1 MKRVAACILSL
12 VFLVTSLAS
21 CTTDE
26 KKATEPSFSDSDRK
40 TIDEVSD
47 IIKSSQDVVDEI
59 AALVEKQVM
68 DSQNLSAKYRK
79 TEETGQEFD
88 TTSYDLKL
96 RANHK
101 AVKGYIEEI
110 KGFQKD
116 IDKIGDTDS
125 EQAAKTI
132 TAASEYFSRLS
143 GCLDD
148 LNIIMTFYADETD
161 AQAPIND
168 YDAES
173 YGDDVYG
180 ILDGLYT
187 AIDDTI
193 INFRAI
199 ETCPDYM
206 RETFDNYIEKVGVYE
221 KMIESMY
228 LGYSLD
234 DPLRSL
240 SADELFERQS
250 ITVTKCELDMF
261 DLFTL
266 QFEKVSERL
275 NGNVSELEGELLSNC
290 KQLAN
295 AKSGLPDINFTY
307 LSAKPKVT
315 CEYETVKTIYPN
327 LYSDMDSVINFTAT
341 TDYGTANV
349 LIKAEIPGFTQE
361 YQQKAEISG
370 QVTRL
375 LIKPVVLTG
384 GMDLSS
390 SRDAMLNFSVTDNDT
405 GEILVKETRTIS
417 LMSIYDFMLTDDE
430 FGETSRDNV
439 LAWLTPESEGIL
451 ELRRNAVTWLE
462 ENTDGELN
470 SLIGYQ
476 DYGIF
481 DDPDLNTYIQIV
493 ALQSAISGM
502 GVRYNMGSYSLAEGY
517 NQRVL
522 LPDDVLSSQSG
533 ICIETAIL
541 FATAI
546 QSADMHAMI
555 LFLPGHAQVA
565 VETQSGSGMY
575 YLVETTM
582 LPFDGAVDEME
593 SLVTEMTSEDWAYY
607 LEDPWGDGSGSVY
620 VVDCDLIKTLGIQGI
635 DYQA

>member
-1 MKRVAACILSL
+1 MKRFAACFLAM
-12 VFLVTSLAS
+12 VFLASSLTS
-21 CTTDE
+21 CTTVE
-26 KKATEPSFSDSDRK
+26 PKSTEPAFSAKDQK
-40 TIDEVSD
+40 TVDKVSD
-47 IIKSSQDVVDEI
+47 IIKSSQDIVDEI
-59 AALVEKQVM
+59 SALVEKQVK
-68 DSQNLSAKYRK
+68 DSENLSAKYKK

-88 TTSYDLKL
+88 TTSYDAKL
-96 RANHK
+96 RANHES
-101 AVKGYIEEI
+101 VKSYISEIEGY
-110 KGFQKD
+110 QKS
-116 IDKIGDTDS
+116 IGKLDDTDS
-125 EQAAKTI
+125 DQAAKTV
-132 TAASEYFSRLS
+132 AAAGEYFSRLS
-143 GCLDD
+143 ACLAD
-148 LNIIMTFYADETD
+148 LDTIMTFYADETD
-161 AQAPIND
+161 AQAPINE
-168 YDAES
+168 YDSES

-199 ETCPDYM
+199 GTCPSYM
-206 RETFDNYIEKVGVYE
+206 KETFDNYIEKVGVYE

-250 ITVTKCELDMF
+250 ITISKCELDMF

-275 NGNVSELEGELLSNC
+275 NGNISELETELQSNC
-290 KQLAN
+290 KQIAGAKEGMPEIDYAYLA
-295 AKSGLPDINFTY
+295 S
-307 LSAKPKVT
+307 KPKVT
-315 CEYETVKTIYPN
+315 CDYETVKTIYPN

-361 YQQKAEISG
+361 YLQKAQISG

-375 LIKPVVLTG
+375 LIKPVVLTR

-390 SRDAMLNFSVTDNDT
+390 SRDAMLNFSVTDMDT
-405 GEILVKETRTIS
+405 GEILVEESRTIS
-417 LMSIYDFMLTDDE
+417 LMSVYDFMLTDDE

-439 LAWLTPESEGIL
+439 LAWMTPESDGIL
-451 ELRRNAVTWLE
+451 ELRRNAVSWLE
-462 ENTDGELN
+462 ENTDGQLS

-481 DDPDLNTYIQIV
+481 DDPNLNTYIQIV

-522 LPDDVLSSQSG
+522 MPDDVLASKSG

-565 VETQSGSGMY
+565 VETQDGSGTY
-575 YLVETTM
+575 YLVETTL
-582 LPFDGAVDEME
+582 LPFDGATDDMD
-593 SLVTEMTSEDWAYY
+593 SLVTEMTSEEWSSY

>member
-1 MKRVAACILSL
+1 MKKIAACFLAL
-12 VFLVTSLAS
+12 VFLISSLTSCSA
-21 CTTDE
+21 DE
-26 KKATEPSFSDSDRK
+26 QKSTEPAFSAKDQK
-40 TIDEVSD
+40 TINKVSD
-47 IIKSSQDVVDEI
+47 ILKSSQDIVDEI
-59 AALVEKQVM
+59 SALVEKQVK
-68 DSQNLSAKYRK
+68 DSENLSVKYRK

-88 TTSYDLKL
+88 TTSYDAKL
-96 RANHK
+96 RANHES
-101 AVKGYIEEI
+101 VKDYITEI
-110 KGFQKD
+110 EGFQKD
-116 IDKIGDTDS
+116 IGKIGNTDS
-125 EQAAKTI
+125 DQAAKTV
-132 TAASEYFSRLS
+132 TAAQEYFSRLS

-148 LNIIMTFYADETD
+148 LDIIMTFYADETD
-161 AQAPIND
+161 AQAPINE

-173 YGDDVYG
+173 YGDDVYA

-199 ETCPDYM
+199 KTCPGYM
-206 RETFDNYIEKVGVYE
+206 QETFDNYIEKVGVYE
-221 KMIESMY
+221 KMIDSMY

-275 NGNVSELEGELLSNC
+275 SGNISELYGELLANC
-290 KQLAN
+290 KLISSA
-295 AKSGLPDINFTY
+295 GEGMPEIDFTY
-307 LSAKPKVT
+307 LAGKPNVT
-315 CEYETVKTIYPN
+315 CDYETVKTIYPN

-361 YQQKAEISG
+361 YQQKAVISG

-390 SRDAMLNFSVTDNDT
+390 SRDAMLNFSVTNIDT
-405 GEILVKETRTIS
+405 GEILVEESRTIS
-417 LMSIYDFMLTDDE
+417 LMSVYDFMLTDDE

-439 LAWLTPESEGIL
+439 LAWMTPESDGIL
-451 ELRRNAVTWLE
+451 ELRRNAVSWLE
-462 ENTDGELN
+462 ENTDGQMS

-476 DYGIF
+476 DYGVF
-481 DDPDLNTYIQIV
+481 DDPNLNTYIQIV

-522 LPDDVLSSQSG
+522 MPDDVLASKSG

-565 VETQSGSGMY
+565 VETQDGSGTY

-582 LPFDGAVDEME
+582 LPFDGAADDME
-593 SLVTEMTSEDWAYY
+593 SLVTEFTSEQWASY